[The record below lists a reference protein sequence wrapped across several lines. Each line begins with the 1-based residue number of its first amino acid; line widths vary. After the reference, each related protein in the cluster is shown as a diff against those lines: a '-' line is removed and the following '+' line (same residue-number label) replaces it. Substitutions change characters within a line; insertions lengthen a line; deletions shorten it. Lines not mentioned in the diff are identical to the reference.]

1 MSRQDGNAQSTQSV
15 FVTTH
20 HLAQSE
26 VFTRTLFDLRASN
39 TSINDAQTDL
49 RLANAK
55 TTLEHYIKLFPE
67 SVRVAVESLVD
78 LLKSKPEAMEGGQDQ
93 LTPD

>member
-1 MSRQDGNAQSTQSV
+1 MARV
-15 FVTTH
+15 FIA
-20 HLAQSE
+20 HLLSDHQSE
-26 VFTRTLFDLRASN
+26 VFKRTCSTYVPQT
-39 TSINDAQTDL
+39 TSIKDAQTDR

>member
-15 FVTTH
+15 FATTH
-20 HLAQSE
+20 HPAQSE
-26 VFTRTLFDLRASN
+26 VFNAHCSTYVPQT
-39 TSINDAQTDL
+39 TSIKGAQTDL

-93 LTPD
+93 LNPD